1 LARTHALMAAGDT
14 MVAVAL
20 ADSLFFDIDPKS
32 ARWKVALFLVLTV
45 APFSIVAPLIGPALD
60 RMMGGRRLMVILV
73 GLGRATIAGLM
84 VVHLRSLLLFP
95 EAFVSLVLSKA
106 YAVSKS
112 ALVPTVVS
120 SEHELVEA
128 NSKLGLIS
136 GVCGFAAAI
145 PAILFK
151 LIGSEVTVAFAAVV
165 FLAAAISGVALPREV
180 VAAASAGRQERA
192 ELRSGGIV
200 LAASAMAMI
209 RGVVGFLFFHVAFWF
224 RHEKTATAWFALVLV
239 CSALGTLAG
248 NGISP
253 VIRRRVREEVMF
265 VGALTL
271 TAMTGVLAAFTGG
284 RATAALLSGAV
295 GFSAAMARLAFDAIV
310 QRDAPDA
317 NRGRAFA
324 QFETRFQLA
333 WVIAAFI
340 PVVIPFPG
348 WAGFLVVGLMGAFA
362 AVSYVLGS
370 RHLRTQGRLPDSLT
384 GRARRELVRRRAAAQ
399 RAARTASRRNAP
411 AGRTSTTKR
420 SDDPWPPPP
429 QG

>member
-1 LARTHALMAAGDT
+1 MAAGDT

-45 APFSIVAPLIGPALD
+45 APFTIVAPLIGPALD
-60 RMMGGRRLMVILV
+60 RMLGGRRLMVIGA
-73 GLGRATIAGLM
+73 GLGRAVAAALM

-95 EAFVSLVLSKA
+95 EAFVSLVLSKT

-120 SEHELVEA
+120 SEEELVEA
-128 NSKLGLIS
+128 NSKLGVIS
-136 GVCGFAAAI
+136 GVCGFVAAI
-145 PAILFK
+145 PAVLFK
-151 LIGSEVTVAFAAVV
+151 LIGSEVTVAVAAMV
-165 FLAAAISGVALPREV
+165 FLAAAASGIALPREV
-180 VAAASAGRQERA
+180 VAAASPGREERT

-209 RGVVGFLFFHVAFWF
+209 RGVVGFLFFHIAFWF
-224 RHEKTATAWFALVLV
+224 RHQKTSTAWFGLVLT

-253 VIRRRVREEVMF
+253 LIRQRVREEVMF

-271 TAMTGVLAAFTGG
+271 TAVTGVLAAFTGG
-284 RATAALLSGAV
+284 KGTAALLSGAV

-362 AVSYVLGS
+362 AASYLFGS
-370 RHLRTQGRLPDSLT
+370 RHLRVQGRLPQSLT
-384 GRARRELVRRRAAAQ
+384 GRARREIVRRRAAAR
-399 RAARTASRRNAP
+399 RAARSAARRP
-411 AGRTSTTKR
+411 GRDGTGTTKR

-429 QG
+429 A